1 MNCSH
6 CNQHLPNRIKIV
18 MRLDKHSSGGYQC
31 PHCSHDLVS
40 RFQLYRFRL
49 LSIVT
54 MLVIILSATQLIGQ
68 YLYIYPLTSDL
79 QLLYLAL
86 VVCLIGLLIF
96 AIILL
101 RLPIN
106 KPETSWTKNSF
117 FFLGVFLLLLSLIV
131 LTLGSFTEDS
141 VVATVGEILFVGSLL
156 WVHVFY

>member
-1 MNCSH
+1 
-6 CNQHLPNRIKIV
+6 
-18 MRLDKHSSGGYQC
+18 
-31 PHCSHDLVS
+31 
-40 RFQLYRFRL
+40 
-49 LSIVT
+49 

-106 KPETSWTKNSF
+106 KPKTSWTKNSF